1 MRYHRMFSVGVAMTA
16 LDFASGA
23 ASARWNAANDE
34 ANRQRMMAEMRASD
48 AANELAQG
56 DPGAIDAL
64 KLLEPAAIAG

>member
-23 ASARWNAANDE
+23 ASARWNATNDE
-34 ANRQRMMAEMRASD
+34 ANRQRMMAEMPASD
-48 AANELAQG
+48 AADELAQG

-64 KLLEPAAIAG
+64 KLPDLAAIAG